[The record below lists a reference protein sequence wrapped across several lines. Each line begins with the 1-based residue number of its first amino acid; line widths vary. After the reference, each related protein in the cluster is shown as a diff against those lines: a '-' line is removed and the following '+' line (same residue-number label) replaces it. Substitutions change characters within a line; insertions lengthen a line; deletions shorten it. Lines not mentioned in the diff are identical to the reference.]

1 MKNPASL
8 INTWK
13 DKGTYLE
20 LGRKL
25 PKPKELQTVFH
36 ELLGWVATTTPAS
49 SHLFTVL
56 NFASGEREPHR
67 NQGASST
74 GSLRQTTPIQAQE

>member
-8 INTWK
+8 INIQK

-25 PKPKELQTVFH
+25 PNPKELQTVFC
-36 ELLGWVATTTPAS
+36 ELSGWDAIPQTA
-49 SHLFTVL
+49 LI
-56 NFASGEREPHR
+56 
-67 NQGASST
+67 
-74 GSLRQTTPIQAQE
+74 GSQC

>member
-8 INTWK
+8 INIQK

-25 PKPKELQTVFH
+25 PKPKELQTVF
-36 ELLGWVATTTPAS
+36 V
-49 SHLFTVL
+49 
-56 NFASGEREPHR
+56 NFRDGMQHPSQH
-67 NQGASST
+67 
-74 GSLRQTTPIQAQE
+74 